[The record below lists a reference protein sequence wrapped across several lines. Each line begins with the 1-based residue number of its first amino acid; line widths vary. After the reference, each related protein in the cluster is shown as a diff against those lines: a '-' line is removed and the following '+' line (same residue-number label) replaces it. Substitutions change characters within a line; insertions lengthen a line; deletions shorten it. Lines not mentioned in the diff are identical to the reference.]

1 MNTFLKD
8 CGRGRFLLLRGD
20 MVSQYA
26 DVYGEWCEQELR
38 LFEKLVSAQGNV
50 VEVGSHIGLHAVPLA
65 KMAAQG
71 RIFCFE
77 PQRILHQILCAN
89 SALNN
94 CLNLYAA
101 NRAVGDAKGT
111 LEVAA
116 TDYATPWNY
125 GSFSVDR
132 GFSTEGE
139 FRGMQRK
146 EAVELCRLD
155 DEPALAALTSL
166 RLLKIDAEGFE
177 LQVLRGAAKLIAAHR
192 PVLFV
197 ENNKPEKGD
206 ELIAAIRALGYECY
220 WFCAERFRPE
230 NYNKVGWKLPGADV
244 NMVCFAVGLNESSY
258 GLMKVNAFADL
269 KAGHVPLIRG

>member
-1 MNTFLKD
+1 
-8 CGRGRFLLLRGD
+8 

-26 DVYGEWCEQELR
+26 DVYGEWCELEVR
-38 LFEKLVSAQGNV
+38 LFEKLVSRESNV
-50 VEVGSHIGLHAVPLA
+50 VEVGSHIGLHAIPLA
-65 KMAAQG
+65 RMAAQG
-71 RIFCFE
+71 RVFCYE

-94 CLNLYAA
+94 CVNLYPS
-101 NRAVGDAKGT
+101 NRAVGDATGT
-111 LEVAA
+111 VEVAD

-125 GSFSVDR
+125 GAFSVDR
-132 GFSTEGE
+132 GFDTEGE
-139 FRGMQRK
+139 FRGVRRK
-146 EAVELCRLD
+146 EAIGICRLD

-177 LQVLRGAAKLIAAHR
+177 LQVLQGSRKLIEAHR

-197 ENNKPEKGD
+197 ENNKQEKGD
-206 ELIAAIRALGYECY
+206 ALIAAIRALGYECY

-244 NMVCFAVGLNESSY
+244 NMVCFAGERNENAY
-258 GLMKVNAFADL
+258 GLTKVNRFADL
-269 KAGHVPLIRG
+269 KAGNVPLVRG